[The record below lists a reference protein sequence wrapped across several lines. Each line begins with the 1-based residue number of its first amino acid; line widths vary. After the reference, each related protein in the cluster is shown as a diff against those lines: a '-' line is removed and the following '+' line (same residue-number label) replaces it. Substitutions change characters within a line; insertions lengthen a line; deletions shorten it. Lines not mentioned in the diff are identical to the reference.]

1 MSSSPLGDSA
11 KLERSL
17 GLARASLSRIST
29 NGYIKSACLSFSA
42 TVFIAWQY
50 ALRDERTLLADATIW
65 QSIDR
70 RLPQGA
76 LDRVRRFLDKNFYLR
91 PGDER
96 QRPWALVTSAFSHIS
111 FGHFVANALSF
122 NAFSELLMIFLPP
135 VHFCGVILASALAGS
150 AAFLVQQSRKKFPN
164 RRIRALGMSA
174 VTSGMGAMAAYL
186 FPQAPA
192 SIYGIKMPMWA
203 AFAGYFAWD
212 AFFLESER
220 STTGHAAHLGG
231 ALAGLIYGAC
241 LTASGVIRTRR
252 FRS

>member
-1 MSSSPLGDSA
+1 MSSPLLGDSA

-17 GLARASLSRIST
+17 RLARASLHRIPT
-29 NGYIKSACLSFSA
+29 NGYIKTACLSFSGII
-42 TVFIAWQY
+42 FLAWQY
-50 ALRDERTLLADATIW
+50 ALRDERTLLADDAAW
-65 QSIDR
+65 RSIDR
-70 RLPQGA
+70 RLPRGT
-76 LDRVRRFLDKNFYLR
+76 LDRVRRFLDKNFYLS

-96 QRPWALVTSAFSHIS
+96 QKPWTLITSAFSHIG
-111 FGHFVANALSF
+111 FGHFVANAMSF
-122 NAFSELLMIFLPP
+122 NAFSTLLAIFLPP
-135 VHFCGVILASALAGS
+135 LHFGGVILTSALAGS

-192 SIYGIKMPMWA
+192 SIYGVRMPMWA

-212 AFFLESER
+212 AFFLDSER

-231 ALAGLIYGAC
+231 ALAGLVYGAC
-241 LTASGVIRTRR
+241 LTASGVFPTRR
-252 FRS
+252 PRL